1 MKSSISL
8 TIKTALIEPEI
19 KAAGCKLAMSLI
31 RPNLIKFLLPLFFV
45 LVLQF
50 VMQTISGT
58 IEANIYLATNL
69 PYLLFVICIMLC
81 QLFNQGR
88 IGMVTVAMCIT
99 YYVIQTRL
107 QSPLSTGTTKLEFL
121 LLAFIFPVACIT
133 ASLYKECKLLTTK
146 GLSYLAIIGML
157 IGWGVITVIHVQ
169 DAGLSDFWEAVLYN
183 IPEMSKLPVLLF
195 LYSFFVSCWYGIQVL
210 NHNKSIDVAIYT
222 CLVLTL
228 LTFVLFDTNYISTTL
243 FSLSGI
249 MLIVTVISTSH
260 ELAYIDQLTEIP
272 GRRALETEM
281 RHLGRKYTIA
291 MLDVDHFK
299 KFNDTY
305 GHDTGDD
312 VLKLV
317 ASKMM
322 KTRGKAKVYRYGG
335 EEFTVLFK
343 GKYVDNAEP
352 FLEELRESIANYE
365 MTLRNMDNRPKD
377 NKVGS
382 KQRKKQNASN
392 TVSVTISIGMADS
405 YDTKNPETVL
415 KAADEALYRAKQS
428 GRNCVSD

>member
-1 MKSSISL
+1 
-8 TIKTALIEPEI
+8 
-19 KAAGCKLAMSLI
+19 
-31 RPNLIKFLLPLFFV
+31 
-45 LVLQF
+45 
-50 VMQTISGT
+50 MQPISGT
-58 IEANIYLATNL
+58 IETNIHLAANL
-69 PYLLFVICIMLC
+69 PYLLFLICILLC

-88 IGMVTVAMCIT
+88 IGMVTFAMCVT
-99 YYVIQTRL
+99 YYVIQERL
-107 QSPLSTGTTKLEFL
+107 QSPLSTGTTKLEYL

-133 ASLYKECKLLTTK
+133 ASLYKECKLFTTK
-146 GLSYLAIIGML
+146 GLSYLVILAML
-157 IGWGVITVIHVQ
+157 ITWGVITVVHVQ
-169 DAGLSDFWEAVLYN
+169 ETGLNEFWQNALFTV
-183 IPEMSKLPVLLF
+183 PELSKLPVLIF
-195 LYSFFVSCWYGIQVL
+195 LYSTFVTGWYGIRVL
-210 NHNKSIDVAIYT
+210 KFNKSIDAAIYT
-222 CLVLTL
+222 CQVLTL
-228 LTFVLFDTNYISTTL
+228 LTFVLFDTNYISATL
-243 FSLSGI
+243 FSLTGV
-249 MLIVTVISTSH
+249 MLIVIVITTSH
-260 ELAYIDQLTEIP
+260 ELAYVDQLTGIP

-322 KTRGKAKVYRYGG
+322 NTRGKAKVYRYGG

-343 GKYVDNAEP
+343 GKYTDDSHP
-352 FLEELRESIANYE
+352 FLEELRENIADYQ
-365 MTLRNMDNRPKD
+365 MTIRNMNNRPKN

-382 KQRKKQNASN
+382 KQRKKQSEND

-405 YDTKNPETVL
+405 YDTKNPESVL

-428 GRNCVSD
+428 GRNRVSD